1 MGTPPS
7 EAPQDDRVV
16 RIRQHG
22 ENLKFARSGIQPCP
36 CMLPK
41 GAGLLAGDV

>member
-1 MGTPPS
+1 LGGGAPSRQISIKPCPHGHGHPPS

-22 ENLKFARSGIQPCP
+22 GFSNLPD
-36 CMLPK
+36 L
-41 GAGLLAGDV
+41 V